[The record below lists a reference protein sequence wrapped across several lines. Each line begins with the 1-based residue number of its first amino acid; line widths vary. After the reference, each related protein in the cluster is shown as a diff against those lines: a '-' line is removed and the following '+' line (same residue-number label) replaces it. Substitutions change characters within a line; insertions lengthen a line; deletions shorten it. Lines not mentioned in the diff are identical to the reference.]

1 MIIVKRVIELIREY
15 QEMDIKKIE
24 KNTEVDIILKYF
36 TFHLSRILVSI
47 VLKKGKYGNKEIE
60 KINVEEIV
68 TDRFEESLNLL
79 KEILK
84 DYQNDEKEELN
95 LINISKNTKFGS
107 YITEKLI
114 EKYKKLKNK

>member
-1 MIIVKRVIELIREY
+1 
-15 QEMDIKKIE
+15 MDIKKIE

-95 LINISKNTKFGS
+95 LINISKNTKFGF
-107 YITEKLI
+107 YITKKLI